1 MKFLII
7 GDLHG
12 RKPKIHFKDFDAII
26 VPGDICSDK
35 GMRQQINLWKKHI
48 KETKETITSDEF
60 IINSIGMKK
69 YNQIEK
75 ESLKIGREILE
86 YLNKLNKPVFFLPG
100 NWDQSY
106 GPTRIKDSSKSRYHN
121 LKSHL
126 DRYLGKNSNPFLIKG
141 LKNVKDCQY
150 RIHKFQ
156 GCNIIGYGLSS
167 SPERVKTHAF
177 WKKHKLSK
185 TERVKLDQLYSKILT
200 RLGNLHKK
208 RDKKFT
214 DIFLSHNVPHNTKLD
229 VILEK
234 NNPYYKKHFGSDIA
248 LDFCKKNNPLLCI
261 GGHMHEHFAKCK
273 LGKTTV
279 INAGFGPNVNTLLE
293 IENNKIKSIKFW
305 NGKKEWS

>member
-12 RKPKIHFKDFDAII
+12 KKPKIHFKDFDAII

-48 KETKETITSDEF
+48 KKTKETITSDEF
-60 IINSIGMKK
+60 IINSIGIKK
-69 YNQIEK
+69 YDQIEK
-75 ESLKIGREILE
+75 ESLKIGRKILE
-86 YLNKLNKPVFFLPG
+86 YLNKFNKPVFFLPG

-106 GPTRIKDSSKSRYHN
+106 GPTRIKDSSKSKYHN

-126 DRYLGKNSNPFLIKG
+126 DRYLGKKSNPLLVKG

-150 RIHKFQ
+150 KIHKFQ
-156 GCNIIGYGLSS
+156 RCNIIGYGLSS
-167 SPERVKTHAF
+167 GPEKIKTHAF
-177 WKKHKLSK
+177 WKKHKLTK
-185 TERVKLDQLYSKILT
+185 IEIKKLNNLYSKILT
-200 RLGNLHKK
+200 RLGNLYKK
-208 RDKKFT
+208 RNKEFI
-214 DIFLSHNVPHNTKLD
+214 DIFLSHNIPYNTKLD
-229 VILEK
+229 TILEK
-234 NNPYYKKHFGSDIA
+234 DNPYYKKHFGSTVA
-248 LDFCKKNNPLLCI
+248 LDYCKKYKPSICI

-293 IENNKIKSIKFW
+293 IENNKIKNIKFW
-305 NGKKEWS
+305 DGEKERY